1 MNQRMK
7 EKLKTI
13 AEKKLPNRVTATLF
27 DISLAEFL
35 LVLEEVVRTGVVTD
49 EQGII
54 LDRWNDNL
62 TSYIK

>member
-49 EQGII
+49 EQGRI